1 MNPTISVLFTSYNHR
16 AHLEEALES
25 VRQQTYPFAEILA
38 LDDGSTDGSREW
50 LAAQSGVTCLFHAQ
64 NMGTYASLNVGLN
77 RAVGDWVAVLND
89 DDVWMP
95 EKLAKQVEVLS
106 QNPEIR
112 LVSTYGHFIGPA
124 GETLEGE
131 PLGFAFPRMDDGP
144 NRSFLPLVVRNRIIA
159 SSALFHRET
168 ALGLGG
174 FDPTYFGCGD
184 WDFWLK
190 IARAHEVGFVDED
203 LTLYRVHPTNA
214 SRHQEKME
222 ADTRCIR
229 ERIDAESE
237 LHPLRGR
244 PEFQA
249 AFGLN
254 AAALAR
260 NYAQIGER
268 KKARA
273 MFVKSLRYA
282 PGRWQTYLRWL
293 ASEFG
298 IYGG

>member
-1 MNPTISVLFTSYNHR
+1 MNPTVSVLFTSYNHR

-25 VRQQTYPFAEILA
+25 VRQQTYPALEILA

-50 LAAQSGVTCLFHAQ
+50 LSEQPEVTCIFHAQ
-64 NMGTYASLNVGLN
+64 NLGTYASLNVGLN
-77 RAVGDWVAVLND
+77 RARGDWVAILND

-95 EKLAKQVEVLS
+95 EKLARQVEAILA
-106 QNPEIR
+106 NPEAK
-112 LVSTYGHFIGPA
+112 LVSTYGHFIGPE
-124 GETLEGE
+124 GETIPGQ
-131 PLGFAFPRMDDGP
+131 PLGFAFPRMDEGP

-159 SSALFHRET
+159 SSAMFDREL

-174 FDPTYFGCGD
+174 FDPSYFGCGD

-190 IARAHEVGFVDED
+190 IARAHEVAFVDED

-214 SRHQEKME
+214 SRHQDKME
-222 ADTRCIR
+222 ADTRRIR
-229 ERIDAESE
+229 ECIDAESSV
-237 LHPLRGR
+237 HPLRGSR
-244 PEFQA
+244 EFQA

-273 MFVKSLRYA
+273 MFAKSLRYA